1 MGIQVRGGGCSLVQV
16 AQLDHKPVV
25 PQPEPARAVAIYED
39 PSPGAGTHLCTG
51 IAHILATHVTQDAHP
66 SA

>member
-1 MGIQVRGGGCSLVQV
+1 MGVQVRGGGCSLVQV
-16 AQLDHKPVV
+16 AQLEHKPVF
-25 PQPEPARAVAIYED
+25 PQPELAGAVASYQN

-51 IAHILATHVTQDAHP
+51 IAHVLATQDAHP